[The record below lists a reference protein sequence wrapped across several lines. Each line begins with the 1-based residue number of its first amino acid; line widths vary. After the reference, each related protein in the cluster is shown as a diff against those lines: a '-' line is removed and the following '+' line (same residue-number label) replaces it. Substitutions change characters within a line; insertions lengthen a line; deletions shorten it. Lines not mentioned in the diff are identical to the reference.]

1 MFEIMPFKKN
11 PVTKKDYFANLIDRV
26 FDEDFAPVAW
36 FGASFKVDIRET
48 DDAYL
53 VDADLPGFN
62 KEAIKMTYDNNY
74 LTICAKREEEIKEE
88 KKNYI
93 RQERNVGEIK
103 RQFYVENVDENKIE
117 ANFAD
122 GVLKVVLPKKEKVT
136 PEKKE
141 IQIK

>member
-1 MFEIMPFKKN
+1 MI
-11 PVTKKDYFANLIDRV
+11 
-26 FDEDFAPVAW
+26 
-36 FGASFKVDIRET
+36 
-48 DDAYL
+48 
-53 VDADLPGFN
+53 VDADLPVFN
-62 KEAIKMTYDNNY
+62 KEAINITYDNNY

-93 RQERNVGEIK
+93 RQERSVGEIK
-103 RQFYVENVDENKIE
+103 RQFYAENVDENKIE